1 MKLKGSETDP
11 NFCLDKK
18 FDESCELVI
27 KQLFNYGAV
36 SNQSIFAEFRDE
48 FVFNKEILHERRLIH
63 PFILPAERVF
73 VGPFAK
79 HPATAENFPM
89 AEEAGMEKTL
99 YLVLQDRFL

>member
-1 MKLKGSETDP
+1 MK
-11 NFCLDKK
+11 
-18 FDESCELVI
+18 
-27 KQLFNYGAV
+27 V

-99 YLVLQDRFL
+99 YLVLQDRFTRLIVNRF